1 MDSEIWR
8 VRTEK
13 IGSLEPFKSERDME
27 SFLMNNPAIVGCWDP
42 ESDIARPALIRQQIC
57 LETQKGMGRLDLLG
71 ISISE
76 NNYELRIFELKPGDI
91 EATAV
96 DQLDSYIKGWE
107 LEQSTKSAIR
117 NWVLNLNLEG
127 IDENNIDEI
136 IDHPVGI
143 LVGSKFQP
151 EAISKAIQ
159 LNIQGI
165 RLARFKAEKKS
176 EYFVIVEDQVGKIV
190 EISKR
195 QWSWKNLID
204 QELMAASD
212 DFSISHEG
220 VTLKSKPDPEFLDYY
235 TKKII
240 FDEES
245 RKKILEKEDEIR
257 KKAEAYDKK
266 WLDKAIESLKNNEGI
281 FISNATGLCYL
292 AFGGPAASYWTPTYW
307 WIHEKTGKTVEQLKE
322 EYFSLKGI

>member
-13 IGSLEPFKSERDME
+13 VGSLEPFKSERDME
-27 SFLMNNPAIVGCWDP
+27 SFLMNNPAIVGCWNP
-42 ESDIARPALIRQQIC
+42 ESDIAMPSLIRQQIC
-57 LETQKGMGRLDLLG
+57 LQTQKGMGRLDLLG

-76 NNYELRIFELKPGDI
+76 NNYELRIFELKAGDI
-91 EATAV
+91 EPTAV
-96 DQLDSYIKGWE
+96 DQLDSYIKGWK
-107 LEQSTKSAIR
+107 LEQSSKSAIR
-117 NWVLNLNLEG
+117 DWVLSLNLEG
-127 IDENNIDEI
+127 IDEKNIDKI

-151 EAISKAIQ
+151 EAISIAIQ

-165 RLARFKAEKKS
+165 RLARFKAERKS

-190 EISKR
+190 ETSKR
-195 QWSWKNLID
+195 QWSWKDLID

-220 VTLKSKPDPEFLDYY
+220 IEIMAKPDPVYLDYY

-240 FDEES
+240 LDEES
-245 RKKILEKEDEIR
+245 RKRILEKEDEIR
-257 KKAEAYDKK
+257 KKANEYDKK
-266 WLDKAIESLKNNEGI
+266 WLDKSIESLKNNKGI

-292 AFGGPAASYWTPTYW
+292 AFGGPTASYWIPTYW
-307 WIHEKTGKTVEQLKE
+307 WIHQKTGKTVEQLKE
-322 EYFSLKGI
+322 EYFDMKI